1 MRPALKTALDQL
13 QSLISKELGR
23 SIGLGGGTKTGD
35 DNRGS
40 LDGDRSTGGST
51 GDNAAG
57 AGTSADVDKSK
68 VPGEPNDFRD
78 VTAGDADLDDAKKQK
93 LIALLKGE

>member
-1 MRPALKTALDQL
+1 MRPALKTALEQL

-23 SIGLGGGTKTGD
+23 SIGLGGADKTGD

-40 LDGDRSTGGST
+40 LDGDRSASGST

-57 AGTSADVDKSK
+57 AGTAADVDKAK

-78 VTAGDADLDDAKKQK
+78 VAAGDAELDDDKKRK
-93 LIALLKGE
+93 LIAMLKGE